1 MGILNNIEDS
11 LRSADDCIEL
21 IEYREYSKYL
31 NCLFSQ
37 NSIKDYNK
45 AVKLLIEK
53 SASWLQPFDE
63 YKDYIDG
70 YVKTYKTF
78 KHFSFNDNIPSILVY
93 TPPTGRRAAILDIFD
108 IYENKPHYHLAFQTV
123 GEIYEYRQHLI
134 DLYPNTVIF
143 KINDTDKFN
152 ILIKQITKTYSW
164 Y

>member
-1 MGILNNIEDS
+1 MGILDNIEDS

-21 IEYREYSKYL
+21 IEYGKYL
-31 NCLFSQ
+31 NYLFSQ

-45 AVKLLIEK
+45 AIKLLFEK
-53 SASWLQPFDE
+53 SAPWLQPFNK

-70 YVKTYKTF
+70 QLRMHGICNRF
-78 KHFSFNDNIPSILVY
+78 LFNNNIPPMLAY
-93 TPPTGRRAAILDIFD
+93 TPSTGRRAAILDAFD
-108 IYENKPHYHLAFQTV
+108 IYEDKPYYHLAFQTV

-134 DLYPNTVIF
+134 DIYPNTVIF